1 MRGSQDMPSEIGLC
15 FSVDFSRPPWDEEV
29 PYCPLFSPAARKGTI
44 RQWCNILYRSPVA
57 KFRISA
63 NIFPVEKGRLGP
75 IPRDQRVCLLC
86 LGNLIGND
94 KHYIFHCTNDKL
106 VEIRKDFVKEL
117 YESNLQSCFNDA
129 TFTELTKMILRDMP
143 YEIG

>member
-1 MRGSQDMPSEIGLC
+1 M
-15 FSVDFSRPPWDEEV
+15 
-29 PYCPLFSPAARKGTI
+29 
-44 RQWCNILYRSPVA
+44 
-57 KFRISA
+57 
-63 NIFPVEKGRLGP
+63 
-75 IPRDQRVCLLC
+75 CLLC
-86 LGNLIGND
+86 LGNLIGNE

-129 TFTELTKMILRDMP
+129 TFTELTKIILRDMP

>member
-1 MRGSQDMPSEIGLC
+1 M
-15 FSVDFSRPPWDEEV
+15 
-29 PYCPLFSPAARKGTI
+29 
-44 RQWCNILYRSPVA
+44 LYRSPVA

-63 NIFPVEKGRLGP
+63 NTFPVEKGRLGP

-86 LGNLIGND
+86 LGNLIDNE
-94 KHYIFHCTNDKL
+94 KHHIFHCTNDKL

>member
-1 MRGSQDMPSEIGLC
+1 MRTYDAWFPRYALRNRLMFFC
-15 FSVDFSRPPWDEEV
+15 R
-29 PYCPLFSPAARKGTI
+29 LFSPSVGRGSSVLSTF
-44 RQWCNILYRSPVA
+44 VA
-57 KFRISA
+57 KFRILA
-63 NIFPVEKGRLGP
+63 NTFPVEKGRLGP
-75 IPRDQRVCLLC
+75 IPRDQRVCVLC
-86 LGNLIGND
+86 LGNLIGNE

-143 YEIG
+143 YEIR